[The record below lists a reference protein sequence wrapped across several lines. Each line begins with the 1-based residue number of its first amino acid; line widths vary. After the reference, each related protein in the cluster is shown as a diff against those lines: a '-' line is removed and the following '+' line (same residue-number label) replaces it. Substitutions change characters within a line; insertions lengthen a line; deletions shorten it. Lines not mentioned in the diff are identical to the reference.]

1 MEALWCMEL
10 VSKKKKIGEKE
21 MKRAVRFAKG
31 MPSDPDQA
39 LEAHNRA
46 VGQQNETRQIGV
58 RNSNP

>member
-1 MEALWCMEL
+1 MEL